1 MLLILITGELSK
13 VNHEMLIVIAIEQE
27 TDFVQQEVT
36 ILALVYLNE
45 ELIKPAVKQG
55 SKIIIY

>member
-1 MLLILITGELSK
+1 LLLILITGELSK

-45 ELIKPAVKQG
+45 ELIKPAAKQG

>member
-1 MLLILITGELSK
+1 
-13 VNHEMLIVIAIEQE
+13 MLIVIAIEQE

-45 ELIKPAVKQG
+45 ELIKPAAKQG